1 MTQTTVPASSGIN
14 ATSTRPIERAIRVVA
29 GSFVVLSLVLSQL
42 VSPWWLL
49 LAAFVGVNLV
59 QSAFT
64 GFCPAELLLR
74 RLGIGRDAVEET

>member
-1 MTQTTVPASSGIN
+1 MKMEN
-14 ATSTRPIERAIRVVA
+14 RIRVLA
-29 GSFVVLSLVLSQL
+29 GTFVLTSLVLSQL

-64 GFCPAELLLR
+64 GFCPAELILSK
-74 RLGIGRDAVEET
+74 IFKEPAGRTQS